1 MVSMIRKVINM
12 YMKANGL
19 ESATTYD
26 YPTIIDNLFGEKI
39 SLSELNKMTGK
50 ELMDRLIKKE
60 SI

>member
-1 MVSMIRKVINM
+1 M

-19 ESATTYD
+19 ESATAYD